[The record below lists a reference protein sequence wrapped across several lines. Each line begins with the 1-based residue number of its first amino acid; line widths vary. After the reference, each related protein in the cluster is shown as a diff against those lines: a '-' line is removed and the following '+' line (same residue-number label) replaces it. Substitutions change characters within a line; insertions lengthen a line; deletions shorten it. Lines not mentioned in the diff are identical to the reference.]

1 MTPATR
7 QALLDK
13 VALFPTAPGV
23 YTFLDAKARV
33 IYVGKAK
40 NLRNRV
46 RSYLREDHHDGR
58 RFYEHLLKSMADVS
72 FVATSSEKE
81 ALLLEN
87 TLIKRHRPR
96 WNIKL
101 NDDKSFLQIEV
112 TTHGAWPQAKLVR
125 TTHRDKKGQVFG
137 PYSSAR
143 AVRETLRHLKRFFP
157 LRTCSDAEL
166 RQRTRP
172 CIEHEM
178 GRCLAPCVG
187 RVTAEE
193 YADVVEDVVLF
204 LKGKDETLLPRLQ
217 DKMRE
222 HARAMRYEQAA
233 RVRDQIRAIERTLEV
248 QRVAREGT
256 LDQDVFGLAADN
268 GLVVV
273 LLLPVRE
280 GHVTEPRTYELRT
293 DLPPSEALNA
303 FLGQYYAAE
312 RYVPHEV
319 ILPFEVE
326 DAALLEDLLTERRGS
341 NVAVKVEVR
350 GSRRGLAELAQKNAA
365 LALETGEEKKLATR
379 EMLEGLAEALR
390 LTRLP
395 WTIECFDV
403 STIQGSFTVASKVR
417 FVEGNPDP
425 GGYRTYRVRTVEG
438 QDDFAAMEEVVG
450 RRITAGLE
458 RGDLPDLIVVDGGAA
473 QLGRALEAARKAG
486 LPPQRT
492 CIVGLAKARYVARGD
507 DLGEQEAPLPE
518 QQQQQQGSGG
528 APEQARAGHAGQT
541 TSPTPDDPRP
551 REAGERLRR
560 THHTDE
566 ATLRAYERVYLPDRH
581 EPVVL
586 EPASLECRFL
596 ARVRD
601 AAHRA
606 AIRFHRELRRKS
618 ALRSGL
624 EEVPGVGKKR
634 RQELLLRF
642 GSLRRIREATHEELC
657 AVVPAHVARGIRA
670 FFARPPE
677 AGDDAALTPATA
689 ERPSVEPGG
698 ESTVVDL
705 NVVEPE
711 VEPIVVEPVD
721 EDAAQA

>member
-1 MTPATR
+1 MTPETR

-13 VALFPTAPGV
+13 VALFPTGPGV

-33 IYVGKAK
+33 VYVGKAK
-40 NLRNRV
+40 SLRNRV

-58 RFYEHLLKSMADVS
+58 RFYDHLLKTLDDVT
-72 FVATSSEKE
+72 FVATTSEKE

-112 TTHGAWPQAKLVR
+112 TTQGPWPMARLVR
-125 TTHRDKKGQVFG
+125 TTHREKQGQRFG

-143 AVRETLRHLKRFFP
+143 AVRETLRHIKRFFP

-178 GRCLAPCVG
+178 GRCAAPCVG
-187 RVTAEE
+187 RITPEDYGE
-193 YADVVEDVVLF
+193 LVEDVLLF
-204 LKGKDETLLPRLQ
+204 LRGKDETLLPRL
-217 DKMRE
+217 DEKMRD
-222 HARAMRYEQAA
+222 HSKALRYEQAA

-248 QRVAREGT
+248 QRVARHGA
-256 LDQDVFGLAADN
+256 LDQDVFGLAAHD

-303 FLGQYYAAE
+303 FLGQFYAAE

-319 ILPFEVE
+319 LLPFDVE
-326 DAALLEDLLTERRGS
+326 DRALLEELLSERRGAR
-341 NVAVKVEVR
+341 VEVKVEVR
-350 GSRRGLAELAQKNAA
+350 GDRRGLCELAQKNAA

-379 EMLEGLAEALR
+379 EMLEGLQEALR
-390 LTRLP
+390 LPRIP
-395 WTIECFDV
+395 WVIECFDV

-417 FVEGNPDP
+417 FVEGSPDP

-438 QDDFAAMEEVVG
+438 QDDFAAMEEVVE
-450 RRITAGLE
+450 RRLAAGLE

-473 QLGRALEAARKAG
+473 QLGRALAAAHRAG

-492 CIVGLAKARYVARGD
+492 AIVGLAKARYVPRGD
-507 DLGEQEAPLPE
+507 DLGEQAAPLQE
-518 QQQQQQGSGG
+518 QGG
-528 APEQARAGHAGQT
+528 Q
-541 TSPTPDDPRP
+541 
-551 REAGERLRR
+551 
-560 THHTDE
+560 DE
-566 ATLRAYERVYLPDRH
+566 DTLRAFERVYLPDRY

-634 RQELLLRF
+634 RRELLARF
-642 GSLRRIREATHEELC
+642 GSLRRIREATYEELC
-657 AVVPAHVARGIRA
+657 AVLPAHVARDLRA
-670 FFARPPE
+670 FFAQPDAGASAE
-677 AGDDAALTPATA
+677 AGAAGSEAASEPRSDAP
-689 ERPSVEPGG
+689 
-698 ESTVVDL
+698 
-705 NVVEPE
+705 
-711 VEPIVVEPVD
+711 
-721 EDAAQA
+721 

>member
-1 MTPATR
+1 MTPETR
-7 QALLDK
+7 QLLLDK
-13 VALFPTAPGV
+13 VALFPTGPGV

-40 NLRNRV
+40 NLRNRA

-58 RFYEHLLKSMADVS
+58 RFYEHLLRSMADVG

-112 TTHGAWPQAKLVR
+112 TTHGPWPQAKLVR

-193 YADVVEDVVLF
+193 YAEVVEDVVLF

-217 DKMRE
+217 EKMRE
-222 HARAMRYEQAA
+222 HAKAMRYEQAA

-248 QRVAREGT
+248 QRVAREGA

-280 GHVTEPRTYELRT
+280 GQVTEPRTYELRT

-326 DAALLEDLLTERRGS
+326 DVALLEELLSERRGS
-341 NVAVKVEVR
+341 SVAVKVEVR
-350 GSRRGLAELAQKNAA
+350 GNRRGLAELAQKNAA

-473 QLGRALEAARKAG
+473 QLTRALEAARKVG

-507 DLGEQEAPLPE
+507 DLGEQQAPLAE
-518 QQQQQQGSGG
+518 QRQG
-528 APEQARAGHAGQT
+528 EQA
-541 TSPTPDDPRP
+541 
-551 REAGERLRR
+551 
-560 THHTDE
+560 DE
-566 ATLRAYERVYLPDRH
+566 SSLRAYERVYLPDRH

-634 RQELLLRF
+634 RRELLARF

-657 AVVPAHVARGIRA
+657 AVVPAHVARDIRA
-670 FFARPPE
+670 FFARP
-677 AGDDAALTPATA
+677 AGADAEPAAANTDGSTA
-689 ERPSVEPGG
+689 P
-698 ESTVVDL
+698 
-705 NVVEPE
+705 
-711 VEPIVVEPVD
+711 
-721 EDAAQA
+721 DA

>member
-1 MTPATR
+1 MGAVVNPQVR
-7 QALLDK
+7 QQLVDK
-13 VALFPTAPGV
+13 VGSFPTAPGV
-23 YTFLDAKARV
+23 YTFLDAKGKV

-58 RFYEHLLKSMADVS
+58 TFYAHLLRGMADVG
-72 FVATSSEKE
+72 FVATQSEKE

-112 TTHGAWPQAKLVR
+112 TTHKPWPMARLVR
-125 TTHRDKKGQVFG
+125 TTHRDKHGDVFG

-143 AVRETLRHLKRFFP
+143 AVRETLRHIKRFFP

-187 RVTAEE
+187 KVGEAE
-193 YADVVEDVVLF
+193 YAEAVEDVLLF
-204 LKGKDETLLPRLQ
+204 LKGKDDTLLPRLQ
-217 DKMRE
+217 EKMRE
-222 HARAMRYEQAA
+222 HARALRYEQAG

-248 QRVAREGT
+248 QRVARQGAR
-256 LDQDVFGLAADN
+256 DQDVFGLAADN

-280 GHVTEPRTYELRT
+280 GQVTEPRTYELRT
-293 DLPPSEALNA
+293 DLAPSEALNA
-303 FLGQYYAAE
+303 FLGQFYAAE

-326 DAALLEDLLTERRGS
+326 DRAVLAELLSERRGT
-341 NVAVKVEVR
+341 NVEVKVEVR
-350 GSRRGLAELAQKNAA
+350 GDRRGLVELADKNAA
-365 LALETGEEKKLATR
+365 LALETGEEKKVATR
-379 EMLEGLAEALR
+379 EMLEGLREALR
-390 LTRLP
+390 LNRVP
-395 WTIECFDV
+395 WVIECFDV

-417 FVEGNPDP
+417 FSEGNPDP

-438 QDDFAAMEEVVG
+438 QDDFAAMEEVIG
-450 RRITAGLE
+450 RRLASGLE
-458 RGDLPDLIVVDGGAA
+458 GGDLPDLIVVDGGPA
-473 QLGRALEAARKAG
+473 QLARALEAARKAG
-486 LPPQRT
+486 LAPQRT
-492 CIVGLAKARYVARGD
+492 AIVGLAKARFVPRGD
-507 DLGEQEAPLPE
+507 DLGEQGAPLEE
-518 QQQQQQGSGG
+518 QRQAAGAGG
-528 APEQARAGHAGQT
+528 EEP
-541 TSPTPDDPRP
+541 S
-551 REAGERLRR
+551 
-560 THHTDE
+560 
-566 ATLRAYERVYLPDRH
+566 LRAFERVYLPGTS

-634 RQELLLRF
+634 RRELLARF
-642 GSLRRIREATHEELC
+642 GSLRRIREASYEELC
-657 AVVPAHVARGIRA
+657 QVLPAHVARDLRA
-670 FFARPPE
+670 FFAGAAPE
-677 AGDDAALTPATA
+677 ARPLPLADAPPSEPAPAPTPPA
-689 ERPSVEPGG
+689 
-698 ESTVVDL
+698 
-705 NVVEPE
+705 
-711 VEPIVVEPVD
+711 
-721 EDAAQA
+721 

>member
-1 MTPATR
+1 VTPETR

-13 VALFPTAPGV
+13 VALLPTGPGV
-23 YTFLDAKARV
+23 YTFLDAKGKV

-46 RSYLREDHHDGR
+46 RSYLREDHDDGR
-58 RFYEHLLKSMADVS
+58 RFYAHLVSSMVDLS

-101 NDDKSFLQIEV
+101 NDDKSFLQLQV
-112 TTHGAWPQAKLVR
+112 TTDRAWPQARLIR
-125 TTHRDKKGQVFG
+125 TTAREKRGAIFG

-187 RVTAEE
+187 KVSEVE
-193 YADVVEDVVLF
+193 YASVVEDVVLF
-204 LKGKDETLLPRLQ
+204 LKGKDDTLLPRLR
-217 DKMRE
+217 DKMQE
-222 HARAMRYEQAA
+222 HARALRFEQAA

-248 QRVAREGT
+248 QRVAREGAR
-256 LDQDVFGLAADN
+256 DQDVFGLAAHD

-280 GHVTEPRTYELRT
+280 GQVTEPRTYELRT

-303 FLGQYYAAE
+303 FLGQFYAAE

-319 ILPFEVE
+319 LLPFEVE
-326 DAALLEDLLTERRGS
+326 DRALLEEVLSERRGS
-341 NVAVKVEVR
+341 RVEVKVAVR
-350 GSRRGLAELAQKNAA
+350 GDRRGLVELAAKNAA
-365 LALETGEEKKLATR
+365 LALETGEEKRLATR
-379 EMLEGLAEALR
+379 ELLEGLEERLR
-390 LTRLP
+390 LSRLP
-395 WTIECFDV
+395 WVIECFDV

-417 FVEGNPDP
+417 FVEGTPDP
-425 GGYRTYRVRTVEG
+425 GGYRTYRVRSIEG
-438 QDDFAAMEEVVG
+438 QDDFAAMEEVVE
-450 RRITAGLE
+450 RRLRSGLE
-458 RGDLPDLIVVDGGAA
+458 KGDLPDLIVVDGGPA
-473 QLGRALEAARKAG
+473 QLARALEAAHRAG

-492 CIVGLAKARYVARGD
+492 AIVGLAKARYVPRGD
-507 DLGEQEAPLPE
+507 DLGEQGAPLAE
-518 QQQQQQGSGG
+518 QTDDEEG
-528 APEQARAGHAGQT
+528 A
-541 TSPTPDDPRP
+541 
-551 REAGERLRR
+551 
-560 THHTDE
+560 
-566 ATLRAYERVYLPDRH
+566 LRAFERVYLPGRPD
-581 EPVVL
+581 PVVL

-624 EEVPGVGKKR
+624 EEVPGVGTKR
-634 RQELLLRF
+634 RRELLARF
-642 GSLRRIREATHEELC
+642 GSLRRIKEATYEELC
-657 AVVPAHVARGIRA
+657 AVLPAHVARDVRA
-670 FFARPPE
+670 FFDAPPGEPSGTDPAGAEPGADAGRPPS
-677 AGDDAALTPATA
+677 P
-689 ERPSVEPGG
+689 R
-698 ESTVVDL
+698 
-705 NVVEPE
+705 
-711 VEPIVVEPVD
+711 
-721 EDAAQA
+721 